1 MLRELS
7 VMEQRYQPVLAVIR
21 DGVAIVEV
29 ADRFDDLALAVF
41 L

>member
-1 MLRELS
+1 VSWRS
-7 VMEQRYQPVLAVIR
+7 GTNQFLAVIR